1 VTDCCANGER
11 NVNFKRS
18 RTENDVHQVSDTL
31 DNLQEVTLNDKN
43 EACLANLKLDRTSK
57 L

>member
-31 DNLQEVTLNDKN
+31 G
-43 EACLANLKLDRTSK
+43 NLKGHSK
-57 L
+57 TIRMRPVALSKKKERLV